1 MKGIP
6 TGFWLRNIAGYIHR
20 NELDQK
26 PVGYVY
32 GIV

>member
-26 PVGYVY
+26 PVGVY